1 MSEEQ
6 KFDLSAVEGEL
17 KKAAQF
23 IQTTPKL
30 QTMREGVRGKLGQ
43 TPKDLLFK
51 QHSVSVYRYRRET
64 PATIKTPLLLVYS
77 LVNRAYVMDL
87 LPGESF
93 VQAMLDRGMDVYLLD
108 WGEPN
113 AAQKDLS
120 LQYYLREYLGR
131 AVRRVRKDAGSEK
144 VNLAGYCLGGNLALL
159 YAAIDGGKQVKNL
172 ITMVTPA
179 NFKDAGLLSWWA
191 EEEHFDVD
199 KIVDS
204 HGNVPASFFAQ
215 AFPWLVPTADLK
227 KARAIYEFHDN
238 EAFMTSFL
246 ALDIWG
252 KENTDFPG
260 EVYREIIKTGYQKNA
275 LVKTRAWPFSDG
287 GQALMTN
294 VSMPVLNLAAE
305 FDHVSP
311 SASCLE
317 LGKLTLSSDCT
328 NKTYPTGHLGIA
340 QGKDV
345 MGQHTDLYWD
355 EIRSWLVERD

>member
-6 KFDLSAVEGEL
+6 TFDFSAVEAEL

-30 QTMREGVRGKLGQ
+30 QEMREAVRHKVGR
-43 TPKDLLFK
+43 TPRELLYK

-64 PATIKTPLLLVYS
+64 PATIRTPLLVVYS
-77 LVNRAYVMDL
+77 LVNKAWVMDL

-93 VQAMLDRGMDVYLLD
+93 IEAMLDRGMDVYLLD

-113 AAQKDLS
+113 VAQKDLS

-131 AVRRVRKDAGSEK
+131 AVRRVCKDAGTEK
-144 VNLAGYCLGGNLALL
+144 LNLSGYCLGGNLALL
-159 YAAIDGGKQVKNL
+159 YAALDGGKRVKNL
-172 ITMVTPA
+172 LTMVTPS

-215 AFPWLVPTADLK
+215 AFPWLVPTADIK

-246 ALDIWG
+246 ALDVWG

-260 EVYREIIKTGYQKNA
+260 EVYREIIKTGYQQNVLAAK
-275 LVKTRAWPFSDG
+275 RAWPFSDG
-287 GQALMTN
+287 GQALLTN
-294 VSMPVLNLAAE
+294 VTMPVLNLAAQ
-305 FDHVSP
+305 FDHVAP
-311 SASCLE
+311 CDSCLD
-317 LGKLTLSSDCT
+317 LGKLVLSPDCT
-328 NKTYPTGHLGIA
+328 SKAYPTGHLGIA

-355 EIRSWLVERD
+355 EIRDWIAERD